1 MRNEKWWCGENAISK
16 IARANPASLRSAAL
30 SRGRGEWGALPVSL
44 PSSSGRGARV
54 MGGAERLASA
64 MRMQSEKSGS
74 YLCYTVRNRQEVSL

>member
-1 MRNEKWWCGENAISK
+1 MRNEKWWCGENAIST
-16 IARANPASLRSAAL
+16 IARANPASLRSAAP
-30 SRGRGEWGALPVSL
+30 SRGRGKWGA
-44 PSSSGRGARV
+44 GV